1 MGLREDDEK
10 QKHRRQKS
18 TATATVGGGAVDL
31 QKSAAGEVTKKGL
44 VSCFFNLGFVIDE

>member
-10 QKHRRQKS
+10 QKTQETKS
-18 TATATVGGGAVDL
+18 TATAGGGAVDL
-31 QKSAAGEVTKKGL
+31 QKSAAVEVTKKGL